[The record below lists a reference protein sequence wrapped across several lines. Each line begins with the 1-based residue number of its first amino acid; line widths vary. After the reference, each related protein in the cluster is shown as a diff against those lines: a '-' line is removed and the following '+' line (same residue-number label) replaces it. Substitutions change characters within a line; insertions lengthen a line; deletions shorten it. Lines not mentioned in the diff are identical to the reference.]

1 MACFAVP
8 AVEAIVVTASYFAV
22 KKKEQ
27 KLELKKNTLGG
38 VSVSEESSKIKLS
51 RKISWL
57 MTMLWGGVFLL
68 VIDHIWSGEIVP
80 YPPFL
85 SAMSNPEDTAQ
96 MLYEIRTLGVAM
108 SVSLTAFW
116 GFICAVASAVS
127 KFKVRFL
134 AKEN

>member
-1 MACFAVP
+1 MACFSVP

-22 KKKEQ
+22 KKKEHN
-27 KLELKKNTLGG
+27 LELKKNTLGST
-38 VSVSEESSKIKLS
+38 SVSEESSKIKLS

-68 VIDHIWSGEIVP
+68 IIDHIWSGEIVP

-85 SAMSNPEDTAQ
+85 SAMSNPEDTAH
-96 MLYEIRTLGVAM
+96 MLYEIKTLGVAM

-127 KFKVRFL
+127 KFKVRLL

>member
-8 AVEAIVVTASYFAV
+8 AVEAIVVTASYLAV

-38 VSVSEESSKIKLS
+38 VADFRESSKIKLS

-68 VIDHIWSGEIVP
+68 IIDHIWSGEIVP

-127 KFKVRFL
+127 KFNVRLL